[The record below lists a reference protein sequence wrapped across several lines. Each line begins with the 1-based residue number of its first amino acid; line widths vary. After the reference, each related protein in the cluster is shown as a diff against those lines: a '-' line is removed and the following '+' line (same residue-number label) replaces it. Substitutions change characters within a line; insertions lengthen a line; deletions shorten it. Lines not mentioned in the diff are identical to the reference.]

1 MPTDKEQELLDRLA
15 SVETGISRDANNP
28 WKRYVD
34 YRPLEPIIRD
44 IVREEVSKSLD
55 GLSARISRLERMVW
69 SHSSAKD
76 DWTQK

>member
-1 MPTDKEQELLDRLA
+1 MPTDKEQALLDRLA
-15 SVETGISRDANNP
+15 SVETGISRDAHNP

-55 GLSARISRLERMVW
+55 GISCRLAALENYRCP
-69 SHSSAKD
+69 ACEGD
-76 DWTQK
+76 DK